1 MPSDDVS
8 AVDPFAA
15 LLSDAKSLAAAGA
28 SEDAFALLQEGLGA
42 ATDTF
47 GADSLIHFLILNAMA
62 RTAFDNHDIETAQA
76 VHLQALRILDL
87 NRMEGSEEYVM
98 VLSNLAECSLR
109 LEDYVEAEEV
119 LARCIGMYRQHPEL
133 APAGHANA
141 FRQFG
146 DLYTAQGKVHEALE
160 ALETACAIYEQS
172 GLEGSREAAKAF
184 WLSGHA
190 LFEQGEYEKAHSR
203 LQQALDMRCRED
215 GEYSI
220 GAYEVRSVLAEVF
233 LLLGYFGEAELAN
246 AKNAITLQKLSAGGS
261 VLMSQVHRLQA
272 RIYMAD
278 GREMLAQG
286 ELEKA
291 LAIVQ
296 PELGDDHPLTAA
308 ILADLA
314 HVREVMPEPVV
325 PGSPASTQRRS
336 LFSGLKGI
344 FRGRGKM

>member
-1 MPSDDVS
+1 MPSDDAS

-28 SEDAFALLQEGLGA
+28 SEDAFSLLQEGLGA
-42 ATDTF
+42 ATDAF
-47 GADSLIHFLILNAMA
+47 GADSVIHFLILNAMA
-62 RTAFDNHDIETAQA
+62 RTAFDSDDIETAQA

-87 NRMEGSEEYVM
+87 NGMEGSEEYVV

-109 LEDYVEAEEV
+109 LEDYAKAEETLV
-119 LARCIGMYRQHPEL
+119 RCIGMYRQHPEL

-141 FRQFG
+141 FRQLG
-146 DLYTAQGKVHEALE
+146 DLYKVQGKVSEALE
-160 ALETACAIYEQS
+160 ALETACTIYEQS
-172 GLEGSREAAKAF
+172 GLEGAAKAF
-184 WLSGHA
+184 LLSGYA
-190 LFEQGEYEKAHSR
+190 LFEQEEYEKAYPR
-203 LQQALDMRCRED
+203 LQQALDIRCRED

-220 GAYEVRSVLAEVF
+220 GAYEVRSVLAEVC

-246 AKNAITLQKLSAGGS
+246 AKNAMTLQKLSAGGS

-278 GREMLAQG
+278 GRETLAQG

-325 PGSPASTQRRS
+325 PGSPAPTQRRS
-336 LFSGLKGI
+336 LFSGMKGI